1 MNKGTEGYVRRTMAC
16 LFVAT
21 VLMLVGPGQALA
33 KKPNRK
39 ARPAKVSKSK
49 AKEPSIGHSLQWLRN
64 HLAAA
69 GKAGKPSDLATQMLA
84 TLMEVSFAQAV
95 HSHYGLASLGQALRS
110 GGMNKDTVSISAR
123 DMVRNHRQLNVRF
136 SELSRQ
142 KPFRGQLGKIFSDL
156 AALSVTATATAKAL
170 VAWSGQAENKALA
183 IAFESALERYRNEV
197 RAFATRVKGP

>member
-1 MNKGTEGYVRRTMAC
+1 MNKGREGHARRTLGC

-21 VLMLVGPGQALA
+21 VLMLAGPGQAIA
-33 KKPNRK
+33 KKNNKK
-39 ARPAKVSKSK
+39 ARPTKVSKRK
-49 AKEPSIGHSLQWLRN
+49 AKEPSIGHALQWLRN

-69 GKAGKPSDLATQMLA
+69 GKAGKSSDLATQMLA

-110 GGMNKDTVSISAR
+110 GGMKKDAVSVSAR
-123 DMVRNHRQLNVRF
+123 DMERNHRQLNVRF
-136 SELSRQ
+136 SELSKQ

-156 AALSVTATATAKAL
+156 AALSVTAAATAQAL
-170 VAWSGQAENKALA
+170 VAWSGQAENRALA